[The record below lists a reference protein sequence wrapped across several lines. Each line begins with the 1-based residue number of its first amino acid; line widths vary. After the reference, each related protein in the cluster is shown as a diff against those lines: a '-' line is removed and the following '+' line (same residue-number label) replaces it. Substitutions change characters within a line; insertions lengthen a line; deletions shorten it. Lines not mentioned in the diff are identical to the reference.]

1 MEDIVFRNIGA
12 NKEEIEI
19 VRENEPYKI
28 LFLKSYNTIVGA
40 YVPSEGWMR
49 ANDYHNKTTSPTTE
63 RHINEWLASF
73 CRDTDHDR
81 EITTEELKDI
91 FLMECA

>member
-19 VRENEPYKI
+19 IRENEPYKI
-28 LFLKSYNTIVGA
+28 LFLKSYTSIVCG

-49 ANDYHNKTTSPTTE
+49 ANDYHNKSKSPTTE
-63 RHINEWLASF
+63 KAINLWLDSF
-73 CRDTDHDR
+73 CRDRENDR